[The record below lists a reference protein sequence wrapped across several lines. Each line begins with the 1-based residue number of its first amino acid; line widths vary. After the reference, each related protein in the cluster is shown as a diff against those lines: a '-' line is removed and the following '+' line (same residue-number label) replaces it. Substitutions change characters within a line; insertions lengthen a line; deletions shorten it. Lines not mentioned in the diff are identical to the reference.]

1 MSMGNVLSLSVEQGH
16 LGAGSHASTER
27 FLLFFFADQIRLPGI
42 VCRLFLFMYNY
53 CSTRIEGTAPPHTID
68 ARRAQNA
75 ARETLWVH
83 TTTTCTCIECTYVVR
98 IRMVLA
104 CLNCLFSFFFLY
116 YRRGGGCS
124 IICWR
129 GHHCRSSI
137 YFDVF
142 FSRLLTDQPPTS
154 GTLHSLRSRHKRK
167 PNSLSILHIFKG

>member
-1 MSMGNVLSLSVEQGH
+1 MSEKCWLQHV
-16 LGAGSHASTER
+16 
-27 FLLFFFADQIRLPGI
+27 ADQIRLPGI

-104 CLNCLFSFFFLY
+104 CLNCLFSFFSYTIEEEEDAEY
-116 YRRGGGCS
+116 YLLEGAPLSFIHLFRR
-124 IICWR
+124 
-129 GHHCRSSI
+129 
-137 YFDVF
+137 FF
-142 FSRLLTDQPPTS
+142 FSSPDRPTS
-154 GTLHSLRSRHKRK
+154 HQRNTALFAISS
-167 PNSLSILHIFKG
+167 

>member
-53 CSTRIEGTAPPHTID
+53 CSTRIEGTAPPRTID

-104 CLNCLFSFFFLY
+104 CLNCLFSFFSYTIEEEEDAVLFA
-116 YRRGGGCS
+116 GGGTIVVHPFIS
-124 IICWR
+124 T
-129 GHHCRSSI
+129 
-137 YFDVF
+137 F
-142 FSRLLTDQPPTS
+142 FFLVS
-154 GTLHSLRSRHKRK
+154 
-167 PNSLSILHIFKG
+167 